1 MRGTGASKMSTR
13 VSGSEQM
20 NGCHQ
25 VSGARKYLR
34 KNIREVVVM
43 RSEGVAGRKI
53 RVRSRRTERRRV

>member
-1 MRGTGASKMSTR
+1 MSTR

-34 KNIREVVVM
+34 KNIREVVVV

-53 RVRSRRTERRRV
+53 RVRSRRTERRSV